1 MFDLTQRRRRP
12 ELMDDPGL
20 DKKQHILALRGLAR
34 LNFWSGSV
42 RILWPAIWELLSES
56 PGQSLRL
63 LDIAS
68 GAGDVAVGMRRK
80 AVRAGYSL
88 QIDAWDVSPCAVDYA
103 RSEAVAQG
111 AQVRFLQGDA
121 LRTPI
126 PNDYDVIVSSLFLH
140 HLDEGPATAF
150 VRRMADAAK
159 RLVLVND
166 LIRCQPGFF
175 VAYCATRL
183 FSKSPIVRTD
193 GPLSVEGAFTVQEVR
208 ALAEKAGLA
217 NAEVVEC
224 WPYRFLL
231 RWKRAQ

>member
-68 GAGDVAVGMRRK
+68 GAGDVAVGMWRK

-166 LIRCQPGFF
+166 LIRCQPVFSSLIARRGCFPNHQSC
-175 VAYCATRL
+175 VLMGRYRL
-183 FSKSPIVRTD
+183 KAHSPSKKSGLWRKRP
-193 GPLSVEGAFTVQEVR
+193 
-208 ALAEKAGLA
+208 ALPMPK
-217 NAEVVEC
+217 
-224 WPYRFLL
+224 
-231 RWKRAQ
+231 